1 MQPTLNDLIEMASGA
16 GQILRAGFNQ
26 PQDMILKRE
35 IDVVTQTDKDS
46 ETYLLNQLQSRF
58 PRHYIVSEE
67 SGELDGDQRH
77 KWYIDPLDGT
87 SNFAAGLPIFSVSI
101 GYELDGEIVL
111 GVVYDPIRDEMFSA
125 EKGKGAFLNGEP
137 IHVGNQTE
145 LRQSLVVTGFPYDRF
160 TSPVNNLSYFTR
172 FALQV
177 RSIRRLGSAALDMC
191 YVAADRVDGYWE
203 FKMESWDMAAGLLI
217 ARESGAQVTTMDNKD
232 DLIPP
237 PHSIL
242 AANPTLHAAM
252 LEVIREETARPEN
265 QPVRDFLNG

>member
-1 MQPTLNDLIEMASGA
+1 M
-16 GQILRAGFNQ
+16 
-26 PQDMILKRE
+26 
-35 IDVVTQTDKDS
+35 
-46 ETYLLNQLQSRF
+46 
-58 PRHYIVSEE
+58 
-67 SGELDGDQRH
+67 DGDQRH

-101 GYELDGEIVL
+101 AYERDGEMTL

-125 EKGKGAFLNGEP
+125 EKGIGAFLNGEP
-137 IHVGNQTE
+137 IQTSRQTN
-145 LRQSLVVTGFPYDRF
+145 LRQALVVTGFPYDRF
-160 TSPVNNLSYFTR
+160 TSPVNNLSYFST

-177 RSIRRLGSAALDMC
+177 RSIRRLGSAALDLC
-191 YVAADRVDGYWE
+191 YVAADRADGYWE
-203 FKMESWDMAAGLLI
+203 FKVETWDIAAGALI
-217 ARESGAQVTTMDNKD
+217 AQESGALVTTMDNKA

-252 LEVIREETARPEN
+252 LEVIREETAKPEN